1 MAISKTKGNIGPIFF
16 YINDVSINEIRSLDS
31 HKNMNMSGGF
41 YVQLF
46 INEIL

>member
-1 MAISKTKGNIGPIFF
+1 MAISKTKGKIGPIF
-16 YINDVSINEIRSLDS
+16 YVNDVSINEIRSRNS

-46 INEIL
+46 INEML